1 MQKRIKFSKIEKTI
15 KRGYLMS
22 NRRMARE
29 CALQCLYYADS
40 AKIADGTQ
48 VAPYAADFKQELGE
62 NFSFCQDLIEGTT
75 RHLPQIDALVSK
87 YAKNWTINRMSVVD
101 RSILRMA
108 AYEIVFSAE
117 KTPIPAVIDEA
128 IELAKK
134 FSTDNS
140 SKFINGLLDQL
151 KKERK

>member
-1 MQKRIKFSKIEKTI
+1 
-15 KRGYLMS
+15 MS

-29 CALQCLYYADS
+29 CALQSLYYADS
-40 AKIADGTQ
+40 AKDAHKTDVTR
-48 VAPYAADFKQELGE
+48 YAADFKKELGDC
-62 NFSFCQDLIEGTT
+62 FPFCEDLVTGTT
-75 RHLPQIDALVSK
+75 EHLQEIDKIVSS
-87 YAKNWTINRMSVVD
+87 YAKNWTVARMSAVD

-108 AYEIVFSAE
+108 TYEMVFSPE
-117 KTPIPAVIDEA
+117 RTPVPAIIDEA

-134 FSTDNS
+134 YSTENS

>member
-1 MQKRIKFSKIEKTI
+1 
-15 KRGYLMS
+15 MS

-29 CALQCLYYADS
+29 CALQSLYYADS
-40 AKIADGTQ
+40 TKD
-48 VAPYAADFKQELGE
+48 APETDITRYAYDFKKELGE
-62 NFSFCQDLIEGTT
+62 CFPFCEELVTGTT
-75 RHLPQIDALVSK
+75 AHLKEIDKIVST
-87 YAKNWTINRMSVVD
+87 YAKNWTISRMSAVD

-108 AYEIVFSAE
+108 TYEMVFSPE
-117 KTPIPAVIDEA
+117 KTPVPAIIDEA

-134 FSTDNS
+134 YSTENS

>member
-1 MQKRIKFSKIEKTI
+1 
-15 KRGYLMS
+15 MS

-29 CALQCLYYADS
+29 CALQSLYYADS
-40 AKIADGTQ
+40 AKTADALQ
-48 VAPYAADFKQELGE
+48 LADYAADFKQELGE
-62 NFSFCQDLIEGTT
+62 SFPFCEELVTGTAKN
-75 RHLPQIDALVSK
+75 LPAIDKMVSA
-87 YAKNWTINRMSVVD
+87 YAKNWTISRMSVVD

-108 AYEIVFSAE
+108 TYEMVFSPE
-117 KTPIPAVIDEA
+117 RTPVPAIIDEA

-134 FSTDNS
+134 YSTENS

>member
-1 MQKRIKFSKIEKTI
+1 
-15 KRGYLMS
+15 MS

-29 CALQCLYYADS
+29 CALQSLYYADS
-40 AKIADGTQ
+40 AKNIDSSSLTA
-48 VAPYAADFKQELGE
+48 YAADFKKELGDCYG
-62 NFSFCQDLIEGTT
+62 FCEDLITGTT
-75 RHLPQIDALVSK
+75 AHLAQIDKLVSA
-87 YAKNWTINRMSVVD
+87 YAKNWTVSRMSVVD

-108 AYEIVFSAE
+108 TYEMVFSQE
-117 KTPIPAVIDEA
+117 KTPVPAIIDEA

-134 FSTDNS
+134 YSTENS

>member
-1 MQKRIKFSKIEKTI
+1 
-15 KRGYLMS
+15 MS

-29 CALQCLYYADS
+29 CALQSLYYADNLTT
-40 AKIADGTQ
+40 ADENNN
-48 VAPYAADFKQELGE
+48 VSRYAADFKKDLGD
-62 NFSFCQDLIEGTT
+62 FFPFCEDLITGTT
-75 RHLPQIDALVSK
+75 KNLAQIDKLVSA
-87 YAKNWTINRMSVVD
+87 YAKNWTVSRMSAVD

-108 AYEIVFSAE
+108 TYEMVFSSE
-117 KTPIPAVIDEA
+117 RTPVPAIIDEA

-134 FSTDNS
+134 YSTENS

>member
-1 MQKRIKFSKIEKTI
+1 
-15 KRGYLMS
+15 MS

-29 CALQCLYYADS
+29 CALQSLYYADS
-40 AKIADGTQ
+40 AKTADALQLTD
-48 VAPYAADFKQELGE
+48 YAQDFKQELGDC
-62 NFSFCQDLIEGTT
+62 FPFCEELITGTANN
-75 RHLPQIDALVSK
+75 LPAIDKMVSS
-87 YAKNWTINRMSVVD
+87 YAKNWTINRMSAVD

-108 AYEIVFSAE
+108 TYEMVFSPE
-117 KTPIPAVIDEA
+117 RTPVPAIIDEA

-134 FSTDNS
+134 YSTENS

>member
-1 MQKRIKFSKIEKTI
+1 
-15 KRGYLMS
+15 MS

-29 CALQCLYYADS
+29 CALQSLYYADS
-40 AKIADGTQ
+40 AKTTDRTLLTD
-48 VAPYAADFKQELGE
+48 YSADFKKELGDCYA
-62 NFSFCQDLIEGTT
+62 FCEELITGTT
-75 RHLPQIDALVSK
+75 AHLPQIDKLVSK
-87 YAKNWTINRMSVVD
+87 YAKNWSVARMSVVD

-108 AYEIVFSAE
+108 AYEMIFSQE
-117 KTPIPAVIDEA
+117 KTPIPAIIDEA

-134 FSTDNS
+134 YSTENS

>member
-1 MQKRIKFSKIEKTI
+1 
-15 KRGYLMS
+15 MS

-29 CALQCLYYADS
+29 CALQSLYYADNLVT
-40 AKIADGTQ
+40 ADENNN
-48 VAPYAADFKQELGE
+48 VSRYAADFKKDLGD
-62 NFSFCQDLIEGTT
+62 FFPFCEDLITGTT
-75 RHLPQIDALVSK
+75 ANLQEIDKLVSA
-87 YAKNWTINRMSVVD
+87 YAKNWTVARMSAVD

-108 AYEIVFSAE
+108 TYEMVFSPE
-117 KTPIPAVIDEA
+117 RTPVPAIIDEA

-134 FSTDNS
+134 YSTENS